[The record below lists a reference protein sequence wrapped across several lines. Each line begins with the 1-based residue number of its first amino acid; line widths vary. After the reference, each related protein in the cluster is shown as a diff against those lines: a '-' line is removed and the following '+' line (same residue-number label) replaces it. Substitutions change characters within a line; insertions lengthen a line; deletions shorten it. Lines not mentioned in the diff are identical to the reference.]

1 MITFVDFNDNESRDE
16 TKNAQKIKEGM
27 DVSAQ
32 NFLWLGTG
40 WLQNQNGLN
49 LNQNRSNVQE
59 LPEYQYSKKVK
70 RKPAASGQQS
80 YRMW

>member
-27 DVSAQ
+27 NVSAQ
-32 NFLWLGTG
+32 NLLWLGRG

-49 LNQNRSNVQE
+49 LNQNRSTVQE
-59 LPEYQYSKKVK
+59 LPEYQYSKK
-70 RKPAASGQQS
+70 
-80 YRMW
+80 